1 MNWQN
6 AQRKGEAVSSNV
18 VLSAVFVLMTAG
30 ANVMQKKAIASMGA
44 VEGLSIGMAKRLAM
58 SPYMWCGMAAYAVA
72 LCTYLILLT
81 RLPLNVA
88 TSIAAL
94 NFVAVLLASR
104 FLLGEPIPPLRYVGF
119 ACILLGIYVVSLT
132 QRAPR

>member
-1 MNWQN
+1 MT
-6 AQRKGEAVSSNV
+6 SNV
-18 VLSAVFVLMTAG
+18 TLSAIFVLMTAF
-30 ANVMQKKAIASMGA
+30 ANVMQKKAIASLGP
-44 VEGLSIGMAKRLAM
+44 VEGFSAGILRQLAL

-72 LCTYLILLT
+72 LAMYLVLLT

-104 FLLGEPIPPLRYVGF
+104 FVLGEPIPPLRYVGF
-119 ACILLGIYVVSLT
+119 ACIVAGIYVVSLT
-132 QRAPR
+132 QRAAH